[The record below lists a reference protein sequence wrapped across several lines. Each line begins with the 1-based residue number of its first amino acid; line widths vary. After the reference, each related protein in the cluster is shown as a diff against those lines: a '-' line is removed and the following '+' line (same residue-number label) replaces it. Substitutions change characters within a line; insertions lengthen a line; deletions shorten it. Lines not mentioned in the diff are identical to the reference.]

1 MNIKETSFKIRRRCY
16 NGAIGLGSVFK
27 REYVF
32 IIEQSLDDTNQ
43 ENGLIKYSKYIDFC
57 CDEKLGSSNLAKIN
71 VEIPY
76 LVDSDKINKFN
87 ELITKIRSDGNYKYN
102 ETHYSKDRFD
112 LKRLHYMDIIIDGE
126 EYETDDESILDIIN
140 DIVDFQKYDEL
151 LDNYY
156 QNIYDYMKKSIAVS
170 QEERL
175 KILREGERKHREK
188 WKTLSRSEFREI
200 FNQVECCVNR
210 NYSEEENISS
220 IKNFIFEFATKLNYL
235 ETKSDSRFVPYGRM
249 LFLREEFTNNLNNK
263 QYLDAL
269 YNLGDYLTD
278 SRIQTEYGNNSLEIV
293 NNNKEYFDEDVIC
306 TEEKQILL
314 DMVKEFDNKL
324 NNKFQNFSVN
334 SIPDNLKDFI
344 SFDDDGYVLAKQ
356 KLPVELESNYNSFI
370 ENYYSNDNKI
380 VNNIVNKIIELPYN
394 TETTI
399 AQLINYKPE
408 VAFVSPMTQGI
419 ISNAVR
425 KKCRSNNIELEEA
438 NDSFDGLAYYIKF
451 KKNNSKTTKI
461 ESEKINS
468 LTQEEF
474 QKLFEQDENKK
485 FIRLIIP
492 AHFVSSII
500 PSVNSDMNLIGK
512 GNLDLT
518 PEEVSLLKIYAR
530 ELQAKINDYSKHQYV
545 YSDKEYRELFEQDEN
560 KAFVRLIIPK
570 DDYTG
575 EAELNLIGKLPQDY
589 SLDEIIRMKTYSSN
603 IYDHIIDPNDID
615 STVEVLVNVIDEL
628 SKGTEISISQILGN
642 HLEDYETKELF
653 KINQDVI
660 NVCREK
666 GINLNFDKYKDR
678 VVGLPYSIPFI
689 KE

>member
-1 MNIKETSFKIRRRCY
+1 MNIKETNFKIRRRCY
-16 NGAIGLGSVFK
+16 NGDYGIGSIFSN
-27 REYVF
+27 EYVF
-32 IIEQSLDDTNQ
+32 IIQQLLDSTNQ
-43 ENGLIKYSKYIDFC
+43 EDGLIKYSEIIEFC

-87 ELITKIRSDGNYKYN
+87 ELITKIKNDRNYKYN
-102 ETHYSKDRFD
+102 ETHYSKDKFD
-112 LKRLHYMDIIIDGE
+112 PKRLTYMDIIIDGE
-126 EYETDDESILDIIN
+126 EYETDDESILDILN
-140 DIVDFQKYDEL
+140 DIIDYKKINESTNDYYNKITDYIKKTTALSFDEKLEHFYEADKKY
-151 LDNYY
+151 
-156 QNIYDYMKKSIAVS
+156 S
-170 QEERL
+170 
-175 KILREGERKHREK
+175 EK
-188 WKTLSRSEFREI
+188 FKTLSRSEFREI
-200 FNQVECCVNR
+200 FNQVESCVNR

-269 YNLGDYLTD
+269 YNLGDYLAD
-278 SRIQTEYGNNSLEIV
+278 SRIQTEYGNNSPEIV

-324 NNKFQNFSVN
+324 NNKSQNFSVN

-344 SFDDDGYVLAKQ
+344 TFDDDGYVLAKQ
-356 KLPVELESNYNSFI
+356 KLPVELESDYNNFI

-399 AQLINYKPE
+399 AQLINYNPE

-425 KKCRSNNIELEEA
+425 NKCISNNIELEEA
-438 NDSFDGLAYYIKF
+438 NDSFGGLAYYVKF
-451 KKNNSKTTKI
+451 KKNDNKEKNV
-461 ESEKINS
+461 ESEEKHS
-468 LTQEEF
+468 LTEYNHRKFVYSIEERN
-474 QKLFEQDENKK
+474 QLFEKYEN
-485 FIRLIIP
+485 
-492 AHFVSSII
+492 
-500 PSVNSDMNLIGK
+500 G
-512 GNLDLT
+512 
-518 PEEVSLLKIYAR
+518 
-530 ELQAKINDYSKHQYV
+530 
-545 YSDKEYRELFEQDEN
+545 
-560 KAFVRLIIPK
+560 AFVRLIIPK
-570 DDYTG
+570 DEQYNR
-575 EAELNLIGKLPQDY
+575 EELNLIGKLPSDY
-589 SLDEIIRMKTYSSN
+589 TLDEIVTMKKYAHY
-603 IYDHIIDPNDID
+603 IYEHILNPNGTKDIGH
-615 STVEVLVNVIDEL
+615 TVEVLANVIDEL
-628 SKGTEISISQILGN
+628 PKGTEISISQILGN
-642 HLEDYETKELF
+642 HLEDYERTELF

-660 NVCREK
+660 NICREK

>member
-1 MNIKETSFKIRRRCY
+1 MNIKETIFKIRRRCY
-16 NGAIGLGSVFK
+16 NGDIGLGSVFK

-156 QNIYDYMKKSIAVS
+156 QNIYNYMKKSIAIS

-188 WKTLSRSEFREI
+188 WKKLPRSSFREI
-200 FNQVECCVNR
+200 FDQVKSYVDR

-220 IKNFIFEFATKLNYL
+220 IKNFINEFSFKLNYL
-235 ETKSDSRFVPYGRM
+235 ETESDSRFVPYGRM
-249 LFLREEFTNNLNNK
+249 IFLREEFTKNLNENK
-263 QYLDAL
+263 YLDAL
-269 YNLGDYLTD
+269 FDLGDYLVDT
-278 SRIQTEYGNNSLEIV
+278 RISLNNSPEIV
-293 NNNKEYFDEDVIC
+293 NKNKEYFDEDIIC
-306 TEEKQILL
+306 NEEKQVLL
-314 DMVKEFDNKL
+314 DMIKEFNDKL
-324 NNKFQNFSVN
+324 NNRIQKSSTN
-334 SIPDNLKDFI
+334 SIPDNLKDYI
-344 SFDDDGYVLAKQ
+344 SFDEDGYAFAKQ
-356 KLPVELESNYNSFI
+356 KLPKELESDYNTFV
-370 ENYYSNDNKI
+370 ENYYSNDNKV
-380 VNNIVNKIIELPYN
+380 VNNIVNKITELPYN

-425 KKCRSNNIELEEA
+425 NKCRSNNIDLKETD
-438 NDSFDGLAYYIKF
+438 DSLGGLAYYVKF
-451 KKNNSKTTKI
+451 KKIQSNKENVLNDSIQENNIIDAPSP
-461 ESEKINS
+461 NN
-468 LTQEEF
+468 
-474 QKLFEQDENKK
+474 QKK
-485 FIRLIIP
+485 
-492 AHFVSSII
+492 
-500 PSVNSDMNLIGK
+500 
-512 GNLDLT
+512 
-518 PEEVSLLKIYAR
+518 
-530 ELQAKINDYSKHQYV
+530 YV

-560 KAFVRLIIPK
+560 RAYVRLIIPK

-575 EAELNLIGKLPQDY
+575 EDELNLIGKLPQDY

-603 IYDHIIDPNDID
+603 IFEHIIDPNDID
-615 STVEVLVNVIDEL
+615 STVEALVNVIDEL
-628 SKGTEISISQILGN
+628 PKGTEISLANILGN
-642 HLEDYETKELF
+642 HFKDFDTIRLF
-653 KINQDVI
+653 EINEKVI
-660 NVCREK
+660 GICKEK
-666 GINLNFDKYKDR
+666 GISLNFDKYANWET
-678 VVGLPYSIPFI
+678 GLPYNIPFI